1 MFDYLPFRN
10 SRLSQRDSEDHGTVQ
25 VDAQGVSFKKQNNV
39 PNPSQIDTTSPNI
52 RDLEETISRLTGKSW
67 YDFYK
72 TSFTTSF
79 FFKKIL
85 RNEEK

>member
-1 MFDYLPFRN
+1 MFDYMSFRN
-10 SRLSQRDSEDHGTVQ
+10 SRLSQRASEDHGSVQ

-52 RDLEETISRLTGKSW
+52 RDLEETISRLTGKR
-67 YDFYK
+67 FLL
-72 TSFTTSF
+72 TSFSTF
-79 FFKKIL
+79 FSFKKIL